1 MKVKGL
7 RWMVI
12 GLIMLITI
20 INYLDR
26 GTLNYMWVANI
37 DYRLVS
43 QTDALADKG
52 NHAVLAGEQY
62 ILTAA
67 NGNRDSVSVAN
78 VQMKEK
84 NGVTFVTNREGIAI
98 DLGLIDR
105 NDPDASQQAKDILGL
120 ITIFF
125 MIAYGISQLVS
136 GKLYDKIGCRKGFF
150 WSVLIWGTADALASL
165 SRGIFSL
172 TFFRMMQVRGLVRQ
186 KVMLNGSHRKNVLL
200 HRDCLERQLP

>member
-1 MKVKGL
+1 
-7 RWMVI
+7 MV
-12 GLIMLITI
+12 G
-20 INYLDR
+20 D
-26 GTLNYMWVANI
+26 
-37 DYRLVS
+37 
-43 QTDALADKG
+43 
-52 NHAVLAGEQY
+52 QY

-105 NDPDASQQAKDILGL
+105 NDPDASQKAKDILGL

-136 GKLYDKIGCRKGFF
+136 GKLYDK
-150 WSVLIWGTADALASL
+150 SDAGKVS
-165 SRGIFSL
+165 SGVCWYGER
-172 TFFRMMQVRGLVRQ
+172 RMRWPLFPEES
-186 KVMLNGSHRKNVLL
+186 SH
-200 HRDCLERQLP
+200 

>member
-37 DYRLVS
+37 DYHLVS
-43 QTDALADKG
+43 EADASADKG

-105 NDPDASQQAKDILGL
+105 NDPDASQKAKDIQ
-120 ITIFF
+120 I
-125 MIAYGISQLVS
+125 VS
-136 GKLYDKIGCRKGFF
+136 GYCTDATTAFVGCTDQLDSTKIYTITATKSASGWTVDAKDNTGTN
-150 WSVLIWGTADALASL
+150 STVLRNA
-165 SRGIFSL
+165 
-172 TFFRMMQVRGLVRQ
+172 
-186 KVMLNGSHRKNVLL
+186 
-200 HRDCLERQLP
+200 

>member
-37 DYRLVS
+37 DYHLVS
-43 QTDALADKG
+43 EADASADKG

-105 NDPDASQQAKDILGL
+105 NDPDASQKAKDILGL

-125 MIAYGISQLVS
+125 MIAYGISRGPVR
-136 GKLYDKIGCRKGFF
+136 RKA
-150 WSVLIWGTADALASL
+150 TP
-165 SRGIFSL
+165 
-172 TFFRMMQVRGLVRQ
+172 
-186 KVMLNGSHRKNVLL
+186 NGSRRRNALSHRVCSGRQHPSVQSL
-200 HRDCLERQLP
+200 HRLLS

>member
-1 MKVKGL
+1 
-7 RWMVI
+7 MVI

-37 DYRLVS
+37 DYRLVPEA
-43 QTDALADKG
+43 DAPADKG

-67 NGNRDSVSVAN
+67 NGNKDSVSVAN

-105 NDPDASQQAKDILGL
+105 NDPDASQKAKVNVVMFGRNTDVEVDYVQIHK
-120 ITIFF
+120 
-125 MIAYGISQLVS
+125 VS
-136 GKLYDKIGCRKGFF
+136 P
-150 WSVLIWGTADALASL
+150 DA
-165 SRGIFSL
+165 IV
-172 TFFRMMQVRGLVRQ
+172 T
-186 KVMLNGSHRKNVLL
+186 
-200 HRDCLERQLP
+200 EEE